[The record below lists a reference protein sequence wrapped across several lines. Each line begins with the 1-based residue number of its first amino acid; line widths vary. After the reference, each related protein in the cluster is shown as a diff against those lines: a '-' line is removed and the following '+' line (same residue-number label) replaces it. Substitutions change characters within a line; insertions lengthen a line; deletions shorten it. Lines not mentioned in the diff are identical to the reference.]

1 MCYLLELTKT
11 ASQGTASA
19 VWDKA
24 DTDEALATLH
34 AVFASAMINPDV
46 QSCLCM
52 IIEPNGAVVRNE
64 YWVRPIFPEVPEEES
79 IE

>member
-1 MCYLLELTKT
+1 MCYLLEVSKT

-19 VWDKA
+19 LHENNDS
-24 DTDEALATLH
+24 DEALATLH

-52 IIEPNGAVVRNE
+52 IIEPNGAVIRNE
-64 YWVRPIFPEVPEEES
+64 YWVRPIFPEVPDEEPVE
-79 IE
+79 